1 MYNSILLAVDG
12 SENSLRSAKEVL
24 NFISEHT
31 VVTILT
37 IVDVDES
44 KSDVLHGKQGKSL
57 TKEREEKLS
66 YITEV
71 FIENNVKYEVKIAH
85 GIPAEKVVEVANSGD
100 YQAVILGSRG
110 LNSLQ
115 EMVLGSVSHKVAKRS
130 EIPVMIVK

>member
-1 MYNSILLAVDG
+1 MFYMYNSILLAVDG

-24 NFISEHT
+24 NFIGEQT
-31 VVTILT
+31 IVTFLT
-37 IVDVDES
+37 IVDVDAS

-57 TKEREEKLS
+57 TNEREEKLS

-100 YQAVILGSRG
+100 YQAVIFRISWF
-110 LNSLQ
+110 
-115 EMVLGSVSHKVAKRS
+115 K
-130 EIPVMIVK
+130 